1 MREIKPIWTTASF
14 LVYLGGL
21 TVLLGGLYALIYLYI
36 EYPGGGSRT
45 AWALLILVVLL
56 FVAAVLRVAE
66 RWLAAG
72 IFAFVTVI
80 AWGLFVGS
88 AWAWFGWL
96 SPSSAGSVFHGWSLA
111 RLSLEFLILVA
122 ALVFRWIWRFPF
134 IGLISAVL
142 GWFFVTDFISNG
154 GTWTYIV
161 SFFIGLLYLAAGTAI
176 DKPSA
181 FWLHF
186 VGGLLDRSADLPLRS
201 TRATSTSRS
210 SWSSRFSSS

>member
-88 AWAWFGWL
+88 AWAG
-96 SPSSAGSVFHGWSLA
+96 SAGCHRAPRAPCS
-111 RLSLEFLILVA
+111 
-122 ALVFRWIWRFPF
+122 
-134 IGLISAVL
+134 
-142 GWFFVTDFISNG
+142 TDG
-154 GTWTYIV
+154 
-161 SFFIGLLYLAAGTAI
+161 
-176 DKPSA
+176 
-181 FWLHF
+181 
-186 VGGLLDRSADLPLRS
+186 RSRACRS
-201 TRATSTSRS
+201 YS
-210 SWSSRFSSS
+210 